1 MSPERW
7 RTEEVGI
14 TNGVTGFSLGYLGPT
29 LVLWPLDIR
38 ISLKLIQVFTDTKLS
53 SIQVLHWLLNEHV
66 KYVLAL
72 LAFMLASLLPV
83 YTDEGY
89 IPFIS
94 WFSRTWLNWAK
105 RPSEIKYHTFFDT
118 IFRIST
124 IFSIFI
130 LAGLLWLIINA

>member
-1 MSPERW
+1 MSPIRG
-7 RTEEVGI
+7 RLGDVGM
-14 TNGVTGFSLGYLGPT
+14 TNGDTFFSLVYLGPT
-29 LVLWPLDIR
+29 LVIWPLDIR
-38 ISLKLIQVFTDTKLS
+38 ISLKLIQVLTDTKLS

-66 KYVLAL
+66 KYVLAI
-72 LAFMLASLLPV
+72 LAFMLVSLLPV

-89 IPFIS
+89 IPFFP

-130 LAGLLWLIINA
+130 WQDYYG